1 MCLENIIPNTEIIIE
16 NKADKNNRVV
26 ILCLYFIESLAPLYL
41 EIIIEPP
48 IDNPNDIEV
57 IINIIEAL
65 FPNATTP

>member
-16 NKADKNNRVV
+16 NSDDKNNRVV
-26 ILCLYFIESLAPLYL
+26 ILCLYFIVSLAPLYL

-48 IDNPNDIEV
+48 IDNPKDTEV
-57 IINIIEAL
+57 TINISEAL